1 MLKVSYN
8 FSSGLM
14 DKEKGNQIINEI
26 IDSLRKHELTVEKAL
41 FILENVKQEINES
54 TLIL

>member
-26 IDSLRKHELTVEKAL
+26 IDCLRKHELTVEKAL

-54 TLIL
+54 TLV